1 MSPALEELETAA
13 EKIAPPVAEIR
24 RFTDLLF
31 ALDVSGLTDENFIEL
46 EGLVDKAVRLLA
58 DAPDASH
65 RELIARLLIA
75 REGIEQGLAADP
87 AKRPSAE
94 QMRRIVASHL

>member
-13 EKIAPPVAEIR
+13 ERLTPPLADIR

-31 ALDVSGLTDENFIEL
+31 ALDVSGLTDGNFIEL
-46 EGLVDKAVRLLA
+46 EGMIDRAVRLLA
-58 DAPDASH
+58 DAPDAPG
-65 RELIARLLIA
+65 RELMTRLLTA

-87 AKRPSAE
+87 SKRPSRE
-94 QMRRIVASHL
+94 QARRIVAAHL